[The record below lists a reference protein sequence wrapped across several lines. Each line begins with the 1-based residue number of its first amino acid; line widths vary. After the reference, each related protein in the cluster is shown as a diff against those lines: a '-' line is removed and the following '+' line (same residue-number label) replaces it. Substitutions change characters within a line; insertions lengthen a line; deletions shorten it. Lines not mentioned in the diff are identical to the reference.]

1 MILQVALHPEVT
13 IVACVILTLLSCIGI
28 VNFSPK
34 SDTLSL
40 WIPETSV
47 SIRNISSLVA
57 SDINKYYPVI
67 GIFPFLA
74 ISALRLRKASIWKNF
89 SKQVLR
95 KYILLNGN
103 LPFSSLQTQ
112 ISDFRKK

>member
-1 MILQVALHPEVT
+1 MKMILQVALHPEVT

-47 SIRNISSLVA
+47 SIRNISSLAA
-57 SDINKYYPVI
+57 SDINI
-67 GIFPFLA
+67 
-74 ISALRLRKASIWKNF
+74 N
-89 SKQVLR
+89 Q
-95 KYILLNGN
+95 
-103 LPFSSLQTQ
+103 
-112 ISDFRKK
+112 